1 MAETNTTVVK
11 KPIHYKAVI
20 LQLKTNN
27 NNKMPYDPAIPLLD
41 LYPEKTIAEKYT
53 WAPIFIAALFT
64 IARTW
69 KQPRCPSANEWM
81 KKMWYTYIHTHYIYR
96 MEYYSAIKKLIWVSS
111 GEVDEARACY
121 TEWSKS
127 EREKQIL

>member
-41 LYPEKTIAEKYT
+41 LYPEKTIAENYT
-53 WAPIFIAALFT
+53 
-64 IARTW
+64 
-69 KQPRCPSANEWM
+69 
-81 KKMWYTYIHTHYIYR
+81 
-96 MEYYSAIKKLIWVSS
+96 
-111 GEVDEARACY
+111 
-121 TEWSKS
+121 
-127 EREKQIL
+127 